1 MPIVR
6 DFRKFSFQA
15 RRIDRC
21 GKNVGGKLY
30 WKLYAL
36 ENTVRIVINSV
47 LSLQVGQQ
55 WWTTAVAPPVVHKA
69 QKRRTRYAAKP
80 QHASP
85 GVHDIYLID
94 LFDLTEILR
103 VNSHLFLPV
112 IPETNQW
119 LATLE
124 LIRLPR
130 NLVGHMNFPNA
141 FDRNA
146 IDNAYRQLPDL
157 VSRLTGQN
165 IPMAVP

>member
-1 MPIVR
+1 MPLVR
-6 DFRKFSFQA
+6 DYRKFSFQA

-36 ENTVRIVINSV
+36 ENTVRVVINSV
-47 LSLQVGQQ
+47 LSIQVGQQ
-55 WWTTAVAPPVVHKA
+55 WWTTAVAPSVVAKA

-80 QHASP
+80 QHSNP
-85 GVHDIYLID
+85 GAHDIYLID

-103 VNSHLFLPV
+103 VNSHLFLPI

-146 IDNAYRQLPDL
+146 IDNAHKQLPNL

-165 IPMAVP
+165 IPIAIP